1 MLGYVIL
8 GLFWV
13 VEMRIGLDCGRP
25 SELGYGEGSLGFGQL
40 VSENGFGSGQKI
52 RIKINKDN
60 NTIVITIVKM
70 IIKLSSESKN
80 NTNDDDKGII

>member
-8 GLFWV
+8 GLVWV
-13 VEMRIGLDCGRP
+13 VEMRIELGCGRP
-25 SELGYGEGSLGFGQL
+25 SELGCGEGRLGFGQL
-40 VSENGFGSGQKI
+40 GFENGFGSGPKI

-60 NTIVITIVKM
+60 NRIVITIIKM
-70 IIKLSSESKN
+70 IIKPSSESKN